1 MVCQLTITMSP
12 KPVIAIDIDDVLSSS
27 AVGFVEW
34 SNKKYGTHLKPEDY
48 QEHWAEMWKIDLDET
63 FKRAQEFHED
73 DIVGSYNLIDGA
85 LDVLKKLKDKYTLIL
100 ITSRR
105 MSIKPSTL
113 GWINAHYPNIFED
126 CVFAG
131 FFDADK
137 PDLNHLKMTKAEL
150 AKNLK
155 ADYLIDDQLKHIEA
169 TAEIGIKGLLF
180 GDYSWN
186 QKDDLPKNVK
196 RVKDWNEILNYFV

>member
-1 MVCQLTITMSP
+1 M
-12 KPVIAIDIDDVLSSS
+12 IAIDIDDVLSSS

-63 FKRAQEFHED
+63 FKRAKEFHED

-169 TAEIGIKGLLF
+169 AAEIGIKGLLF

-196 RVKDWNEILNYFV
+196 RVKDWNEVLNYFV